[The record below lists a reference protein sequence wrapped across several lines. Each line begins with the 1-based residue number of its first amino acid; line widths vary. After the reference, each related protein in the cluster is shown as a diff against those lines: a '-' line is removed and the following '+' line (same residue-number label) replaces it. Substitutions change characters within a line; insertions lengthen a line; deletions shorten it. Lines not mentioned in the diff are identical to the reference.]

1 MDTMTQNTAG
11 RKPRLILCC
20 TGSVATVKVPE
31 LTLKLSQYFQ
41 VQHHNFLFLRNSLDI
56 VAPVRL
62 QVKVVATHAGTY
74 MLKHVAPT
82 YDPISSNDFRH
93 IKVFEDQDEWVQMLP
108 ILR

>member
-1 MDTMTQNTAG
+1 M
-11 RKPRLILCC
+11 
-20 TGSVATVKVPE
+20 KVPE
-31 LTLKLSQYFQ
+31 LTLKLSEYFQ
-41 VQHHNFLFLRNSLDI
+41 VQHHNFLFHRNSLYI
-56 VAPVRL
+56 VAHVLLRRL